1 MEIAIFEPISTGDSD
16 LFGIIVLGA
25 ILCLALGLWGWK
37 AKKQV
42 IWMLGFFG
50 VVILGGNAAFAKFS
64 QSYITPIKIYENKV
78 DTPIGLIDFNDLLS
92 AKIVTDGL
100 GVKKTLADNRPP
112 EKVLILESKNQKS
125 VLLAESQYPI
135 MQIKMALDKQMEIY
149 NKK

>member
-1 MEIAIFEPISTGDSD
+1 
-16 LFGIIVLGA
+16 
-25 ILCLALGLWGWK
+25 
-37 AKKQV
+37 
-42 IWMLGFFG
+42 
-50 VVILGGNAAFAKFS
+50 
-64 QSYITPIKIYENKV
+64 
-78 DTPIGLIDFNDLLS
+78 LLS